1 MQMHPHL
8 DLFDEII
15 RILGWP
21 TLLGVLVWAIRTWDK
36 GQRQFTEIGEN
47 TKTAV
52 TGVAQV
58 KAQVD
63 VIQTNHLAHLQDGIT
78 RLADSNDKAVEVL
91 GEIKT
96 GIAVLRD
103 RFPRA

>member
-1 MQMHPHL
+1 MHPHL
-8 DLFDEII
+8 DLFDEIV

-36 GQRQFTEIGEN
+36 GQRQFAEIGEN

-52 TGVAQV
+52 AGVAQV

-63 VIQTNHLAHLQDGIT
+63 TIQTNHLAHLQDGIT

-91 GEIKT
+91 HDIKT
-96 GIAVLRD
+96 GIGILSD
-103 RFPRA
+103 RFPRT

>member
-1 MQMHPHL
+1 MHPHL
-8 DLFDEII
+8 DLFDEIV

-36 GQRQFTEIGEN
+36 GQRQFQEISEN

-52 TGVAQV
+52 VGVEQV
-58 KAQVD
+58 KMQVTTM
-63 VIQTNHLAHLQDGIT
+63 QTNHLAHLQDGIT
-78 RLADSNDKAVEVL
+78 RLANSNDAAVEVL

-96 GIAVLRD
+96 GIAVLTD

>member
-1 MQMHPHL
+1 MQHPHL

-15 RILGWP
+15 RTLGWP
-21 TLLGVLVWAIRTWDK
+21 VLVSVLVWAIRTYDK
-36 GQRQFTEIGEN
+36 GTRQFKEIGEN

-52 TGVAQV
+52 AGVEQV
-58 KAQVD
+58 KVQVATM
-63 VIQTNHLAHLQDGIT
+63 QSNHLAHLQDGIT
-78 RLADSNDKAVEVL
+78 RLANSNDAAVEVL

-96 GIAVLRD
+96 GIAVLTD